1 MKRIGAF
8 VLIGCL
14 LLSLCACE
22 SSEERERR
30 EIEKL
35 MEKIERNK
43 QQSEKMGRDLGEFAD
58 IINDIMNGK

>member
-30 EIEKL
+30 EIEKI
-35 MEKIERNK
+35 MENIERSRQRSDK
-43 QQSEKMGRDLGEFAD
+43 LGRDLGELA
-58 IINDIMNGK
+58 DIMNGK

>member
-8 VLIGCL
+8 ILIGCL

-30 EIEKL
+30 EIEKI
-35 MEKIERNK
+35 MENIERIRQRSDK
-43 QQSEKMGRDLGEFAD
+43 LGRDLGELA
-58 IINDIMNGK
+58 DIMNGK